1 MKLIALL
8 VLTSLAACS
17 NTRHLAVEPADAANA
32 NAKGACSAG
41 PCDAGPCSAEVRC
54 LPDGTCQVNCT
65 GPDGQNCEV
74 VVIPVEDDC

>member
-17 NTRHLAVEPADAANA
+17 NTRHLAVEPADGASAN
-32 NAKGACSAG
+32 GACSAG

-54 LPDGTCQVNCT
+54 LPDGNCEVKCT
-65 GPDGQNCEV
+65 GPGGQSCEV
-74 VVIPVEDDC
+74 VVLPVEDDC

>member
-17 NTRHLAVEPADAANA
+17 NVRHLAVEPDDAA

-41 PCDAGPCSAEVRC
+41 PCDAEVRC
-54 LPDGTCQVNCT
+54 LPDGT
-65 GPDGQNCEV
+65 
-74 VVIPVEDDC
+74 